1 MVHAW
6 VRHSVLNC
14 NVFKTK
20 VHNPAYRTLGA
31 PTPGLEATAAL
42 PLMSGRML
50 AWLAH
55 AAITFSPRGASID
68 GTEASPELSA
78 FVRRRYA
85 MS

>member
-20 VHNPAYRTLGA
+20 CHDPADRTISA
-31 PTPGLEATAAL
+31 AMPGLEATAAL
-42 PLMSGRML
+42 PLMYGRMP

-55 AAITFSPRGASID
+55 AAITFSTRGASID
-68 GTEASPELSA
+68 GAEACTA
-78 FVRRRYA
+78 
-85 MS
+85 